1 MTEKTLHRRDYLSNL
16 STRKL
21 DNFLERAAPY
31 IGFIIIEFN
40 SLEAT
45 IDYCI
50 KEILSDSE
58 FRDDMIFV
66 FLAEMGYSLKV
77 TCLMNL
83 YGQLN
88 EGLDLGLKD
97 KLVELEKQLR
107 EAARRRNQYA
117 HGHWDDTAE
126 GNFLPV
132 KLIAKRDGV
141 YHVYRKFSVK
151 DMTADLRLIQKT
163 QILMDKFDQLYNDK
177 WQRMQ
182 NKHSK
187 RVKAHLRKMKQI

>member
-16 STRKL
+16 SIRKL

-97 KLVELEKQLR
+97 KLVELEKQLD
-107 EAARRRNQYA
+107 E
-117 HGHWDDTAE
+117 
-126 GNFLPV
+126 L
-132 KLIAKRDGV
+132 K
-141 YHVYRKFSVK
+141 
-151 DMTADLRLIQKT
+151 
-163 QILMDKFDQLYNDK
+163 
-177 WQRMQ
+177 
-182 NKHSK
+182 KHSK
-187 RVKAHLRKMKQI
+187 LSSVDLERETPEAPEDGLVEG